1 MTEDT
6 PADEPE
12 TQLEQ
17 SPRLQAEPLSL
28 WDRLIEIVGK
38 PDVDEAPQRRPKFAV
53 IKGGRE

>member
-1 MTEDT
+1 MTEHA
-6 PADEPE
+6 PAVERE

-17 SPRLQAEPLSL
+17 GPVLQAEPLSL

-38 PDVDEAPQRRPKFAV
+38 PDVDDPPRRQPELAV